1 MDRLRLPFFLLAIF
15 LMLVAVLVEVG
26 SSALLGVPRQPIT
39 AASFP
44 EGSEAREAMED
55 LDQSELDAIREDDAP
70 PGLGIPDMALLDGLV
85 LFTIG
90 LAGLSMVIPKQ
101 IHGRLQGIVTLIVM
115 ILLILGAIAL
125 LFATIAQ
132 LFLMVGLLLAVPFG
146 TIAYF
151 ALYAFFDRG
160 GAAVVL
166 ALLMLLK
173 IGFGILLILAHQR
186 FLENKG
192 LVLLVITSLIAN
204 VVISFLHGIVPIFL
218 VSITDAVAAIVAII
232 LAIIWALI
240 IGIGSIGSVIKAL
253 RPAEF

>member
-1 MDRLRLPFFLLAIF
+1 LVAQEEKTMDRLRLPFFLLAIF

-26 SSALLGVPRQPIT
+26 STALLGVPRQPIT

-85 LFTIG
+85 LFTVG
-90 LAGLSMVIPKQ
+90 LVGLSMIIPKQ

-125 LFATIAQ
+125 LFATLAQ
-132 LFLMVGLLLAVPFG
+132 LLLMVGLLLAVPFG

-166 ALLMLLK
+166 
-173 IGFGILLILAHQR
+173 GLLILAHQR

-192 LVLLVITSLIAN
+192 LVLLVITSLVAN
-204 VVISFLHGIVPIFL
+204 VVISFLHGLVPLFL

-232 LAIIWALI
+232 LAIIWALV